1 MPITHDAATEPRPGS
16 PWLSVWLKPRATA
29 DWIVAGNLSR
39 RVFLLAILA
48 GITGIVSQGVAANV
62 ATALFDWRIAVA
74 AAIGGGALG
83 IFSLYLNGLCY
94 RWVGKKLGG
103 QSSQHEIRAVLAWGS
118 VPIVAALPIFLIAL
132 MAANLAKG
140 GMASS
145 SLRAATLAYL
155 LLGLWSLVVTALMLG
170 RLQHFAFWRMI
181 VNLILGWLAGL
192 SILLLIALLI
202 RTLLFQPFNIPARSM
217 MPSLLVGDYMFVSKY
232 AYGYSRYSL
241 PFSPPLFSGRLLGTE
256 PRYGDVVVFRL
267 PQQADADYV
276 KRVVGLPGDRIQMI
290 GGLLHINGQPVKREQ
305 IEDFIDD
312 GRRIK
317 QWRETLPNG
326 VSHTTIDLQDN
337 GFLDD
342 TAVFVVPPAHYF
354 VMGDNRD
361 NSTDSRVPV
370 TRNGVGYVPFE
381 NLIGRVAIVFFSIDT
396 ESKDNPAPR
405 LERIGK
411 IVQ

>member
-1 MPITHDAATEPRPGS
+1 
-16 PWLSVWLKPRATA
+16 
-29 DWIVAGNLSR
+29 
-39 RVFLLAILA
+39 
-48 GITGIVSQGVAANV
+48 
-62 ATALFDWRIAVA
+62 
-74 AAIGGGALG
+74 
-83 IFSLYLNGLCY
+83 
-94 RWVGKKLGG
+94 
-103 QSSQHEIRAVLAWGS
+103 
-118 VPIVAALPIFLIAL
+118 
-132 MAANLAKG
+132 
-140 GMASS
+140 
-145 SLRAATLAYL
+145 
-155 LLGLWSLVVTALMLG
+155 
-170 RLQHFAFWRMI
+170 
-181 VNLILGWLAGL
+181 L

-232 AYGYSRYSL
+232 TYGYSRYSL
-241 PFSPPLFSGRLLGTE
+241 PFSPQLFSGRLLGTE

-267 PQQADADYV
+267 PQQADTDYV

-317 QWRETLPNG
+317 QWRETLPNC

-370 TRNGVGYVPFE
+370 TRNGVGCVPFE

-396 ESKDNPAPR
+396 ESQDNAAPR
-405 LERIGK
+405 FERIGK